1 MPSNG
6 ASVTI
11 QLTGMFPTRQAS
23 ARPRRGSG
31 SEVTGNE
38 SSPGPSPAGH
48 GNAPGE
54 GGIWGRAPASPVLI
68 KTPPTPTGAARELGL
83 QLLAPLPRG
92 PDRLAR
98 GISHGGA
105 APDERNADCRRARIL
120 GGTQRLLLCRE
131 PSSRSGRSAVTVT
144 RRCRDEARNLEV
156 TGGEGAGEERG
167 AGPGPWGDAAPAA
180 DVRHG
185 CRTACVSARE
195 DRLPPRGLGWRSARE
210 KRSPVFLLGRHH
222 TLITWREVT
231 IIFMKTAPF
240 QNVQSA
246 DLSVEVVVRTVTWGL
261 PLERPRVKR
270 ESGGSRGERMTSEFF
285 RGSRPDERTGRAV

>member
-1 MPSNG
+1 M
-6 ASVTI
+6 TI

-48 GNAPGE
+48 GTAPGE
-54 GGIWGRAPASPVLI
+54 GGVWGRAPASPVLI

-83 QLLAPLPRG
+83 QLLAPLPRR

-105 APDERNADCRRARIL
+105 APDEPDADCRRARIL
-120 GGTQRLLLCRE
+120 GGTQRLLLCWE
-131 PSSRSGRSAVTVT
+131 LSSRSGRSAVTVT

-195 DRLPPRGLGWRSARE
+195 DRLPPPGPGLAFCEGKTIPRVFAGPASYPDE
-210 KRSPVFLLGRHH
+210 RSPSFP
-222 TLITWREVT
+222 
-231 IIFMKTAPF
+231 MQTAPF

-261 PLERPRVKR
+261 PLQRPRVKR
-270 ESGGSRGERMTSEFF
+270 ESGGSRGERMTSEFV